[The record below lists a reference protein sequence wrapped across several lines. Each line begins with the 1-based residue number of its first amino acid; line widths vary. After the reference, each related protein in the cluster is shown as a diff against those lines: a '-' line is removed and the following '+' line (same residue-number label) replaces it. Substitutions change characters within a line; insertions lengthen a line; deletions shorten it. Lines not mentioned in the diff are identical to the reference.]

1 MSSADREKL
10 RCTHCGKWGHRLID
24 EMLENYVRL
33 DPLERVHRQ
42 LGAARSSHLL
52 KVFTDKS
59 HHAGVGPHSPVDQT
73 RVKKVTIE

>member
-1 MSSADREKL
+1 MFD
-10 RCTHCGKWGHRLID
+10 LI
-24 EMLENYVRL
+24 
-33 DPLERVHRQ
+33 PLERVHRQ

-73 RVKKVTIE
+73 RVKKVTLE